1 MAKKKTK
8 KNEKKL
14 KKAKEVLVEK
24 LMFMHMKKEKEIKVY

>member
-14 KKAKEVLVEK
+14 KKASGSYVENAST
-24 LMFMHMKKEKEIKVY
+24 KKT

>member
-14 KKAKEVLVEK
+14 KQTVMLVEK
-24 LMFMHMKKEKEIKVY
+24 LTFMFMKKEKEIKVY

>member
-14 KKAKEVLVEK
+14 KKAKGSVVEK
-24 LMFMHMKKEKEIKVY
+24 LMFMHMKMVKEIKVY